1 MNTVVAS
8 AEQLQ
13 GFNPLV
19 DIALAPEAPTILVAS
34 SDSLVSD
41 SLARLLEPYPI
52 NTVWVKGLADAKI
65 WFGATKI
72 DACLCGFWFENVS
85 CREFVKQTKR
95 ESSEIPVIIVSSP
108 ACENE
113 YREYLAA
120 MNTGALDFLCY
131 PYRRLELERMLRL
144 AITMRARGSNS
155 RAMTTL
161 PETAR
166 AV

>member
-19 DIALAPEAPTILVAS
+19 DIAWAPEAPTILVAS

-41 SLARLLEPYPI
+41 SLVRLLEPYPI
-52 NTVWVKGLADAKI
+52 NTVWVKGLADAKV
-65 WFGATKI
+65 WFASDRI
-72 DACLCGFWFENVS
+72 AACLCGFWLEDGS

-144 AITMRARGSNS
+144 AITMH
-155 RAMTTL
+155 
-161 PETAR
+161 AR
-166 AV
+166 AARVAV

>member
-1 MNTVVAS
+1 MNTIVAS

-13 GFNPLV
+13 GFNSLGDV
-19 DIALAPEAPTILVAS
+19 ALAPEAPTILVAS
-34 SDSLVSD
+34 SDSLLSD

-52 NTVWVKGLADAKI
+52 NTVWVRGVADARI
-65 WFGATKI
+65 WFGTERIA
-72 DACLCGFWFENVS
+72 ACLCGFWLEDGT

-120 MNTGALDFLCY
+120 MNTGAFDFLCY
-131 PYRRLELERMLRL
+131 PYGRLELERMLRL
-144 AITMRARGSNS
+144 AITRH
-155 RAMTTL
+155 
-161 PETAR
+161 AR
-166 AV
+166 AARMAV

>member
-1 MNTVVAS
+1 MNTIVAS

-13 GFNPLV
+13 GFNSFEDV
-19 DIALAPEAPTILVAS
+19 TLAPEAPTILVAS
-34 SDSLVSD
+34 SDLQVSD
-41 SLARLLEPYPI
+41 GLARLLEPYPI
-52 NTVWVKGLADAKI
+52 NIVWVKGVADARI
-65 WFGATKI
+65 WFGTERIA
-72 DACLCGFWFENVS
+72 ACLCGFWLEDGT

-120 MNTGALDFLCY
+120 MNTGAFDFLCY

-144 AITMRARGSNS
+144 AIARRAR
-155 RAMTTL
+155 RL
-161 PETAR
+161 E
-166 AV
+166 

>member
-19 DIALAPEAPTILVAS
+19 DIAWAPEAPTILVAS
-34 SDSLVSD
+34 SNSLVSD
-41 SLARLLEPYPI
+41 SLVRLLEPYPI
-52 NTVWVKGLADAKI
+52 NTVWVKGLADAKV
-65 WFGATKI
+65 WFATDRI
-72 DACLCGFWFENVS
+72 AACLCGFWLEDGS

-113 YREYLAA
+113 YREYLEA

-144 AITMRARGSNS
+144 AITMH
-155 RAMTTL
+155 
-161 PETAR
+161 AR
-166 AV
+166 AARVAV

>member
-8 AEQLQ
+8 AERFQ

-19 DIALAPEAPTILVAS
+19 DVQLAPEAPTILVAS
-34 SDSLVSD
+34 SDSVVFD
-41 SLARLLEPYPI
+41 SLARLLEPYPV

-65 WFGATKI
+65 WLGTERIA
-72 DACLCGFWFENVS
+72 AGLCGFWLEDGT

-120 MNTGALDFLCY
+120 MNTGAFDFLCY

-144 AITMRARGSNS
+144 AITRHVRA
-155 RAMTTL
+155 
-161 PETAR
+161 AR
-166 AV
+166 IAV

>member
-19 DIALAPEAPTILVAS
+19 DITWAPEAPTILVAS

-41 SLARLLEPYPI
+41 SLVRLLEPYPI
-52 NTVWVKGLADAKI
+52 NTVWVKGLADAKV
-65 WFGATKI
+65 WFATDRI
-72 DACLCGFWFENVS
+72 AACLCGFWLEDGS

-144 AITMRARGSNS
+144 AITMH
-155 RAMTTL
+155 
-161 PETAR
+161 AR
-166 AV
+166 AARVAV

>member
-8 AEQLQ
+8 AEQLR
-13 GFNPLV
+13 GFNSLV
-19 DIALAPEAPTILVAS
+19 DVALTPEAPTILVAS

-52 NTVWVKGLADAKI
+52 NTVWVKGLADAKN
-65 WFGATKI
+65 WFGAKKI
-72 DACLCGFWFENVS
+72 DACLCGFWLEDVS

-120 MNTGALDFLCY
+120 MNTGAFDFLCY
-131 PYRRLELERMLRL
+131 PYRRLELERTLRL
-144 AITMRARGSNS
+144 AIT
-155 RAMTTL
+155 TH
-161 PETAR
+161 AR
-166 AV
+166 AARIAL